1 MTTNFPTGLDALS
14 NPTTSSALNNPSHAG
29 QHSNANDAIEALQI
43 KVGVDNSTVPSSLDF
58 IIANHGKMQSFT
70 PAWDSYG
77 SPSLGSGTVNA
88 YYALVNDFLFMTVEI
103 VMAAD
108 TTDEFENPKFTLP
121 NSMTWVGATYG
132 LGMFT
137 EFMST
142 DHMMMV
148 HGVGT
153 SVSTSTILT
162 SGTIADAS
170 STLPSWSAGGQ
181 HPFTAGDTLRF
192 SIGGFIAP

>member
-1 MTTNFPTGLDALS
+1 MATNFPTGLDTLS

-29 QHSNANDAIEALQI
+29 QHSNANDAIEALQA
-43 KVGVDNSTVPSSLDF
+43 KVGVDGSAVTSSLDYKV
-58 IIANHGKMQSFT
+58 ANHGNMVSFT
-70 PAWDSYG
+70 PAWNSYG
-77 SPSLGSGTVNA
+77 SPSLGSGSVNA
-88 YYALVNDFLFMTVEI
+88 YYALVNDFLFITVEI

-108 TTDEFENPKFTLP
+108 TTDEFENPRFTLP

-132 LGMFT
+132 MGMFT

-142 DHMMMV
+142 DHIMMV

-153 SVSTSTILT
+153 DVSTSTILT
-162 SGTIADAS
+162 NGTIATAS
-170 STLPSWSAGGQ
+170 STLPSWSSGGQ